1 MCVFLL
7 CLAAWLM
14 VQMSDGCRK
23 EGRSEEQ
30 EDEKMWRRERS
41 EGAMEGKGGT
51 KTPDGWSAEE
61 VRWGERK
68 IDGWRENEGITS
80 AVTERKRGSEKLGE
94 RRRNDRRRR

>member
-1 MCVFLL
+1 
-7 CLAAWLM
+7 
-14 VQMSDGCRK
+14 
-23 EGRSEEQ
+23 
-30 EDEKMWRRERS
+30 
-41 EGAMEGKGGT
+41 MEGKGGT